1 MDTAAGSASTT
12 PPRSPSA
19 DDSGP
24 PPAERAG
31 DASDQE
37 ARPSR
42 TGPRVPIAW
51 WGLLVRAVV
60 ALAILLG
67 ANLAA
72 AAALTPLA
80 LRFAP
85 NSVPQ
90 GLLAVAMCALVC
102 LGVVLLVGLWMRT
115 VERRPLRA
123 VLRPLDPDET
133 AAADAP
139 APRARRGA
147 RWAAAARGLAAGT
160 LASVVVM
167 AVVLGIGALL
177 LGDSP
182 GSGADPDPGAA
193 GAGGGAAPRTAAWLL
208 VLVTVAQAYLLQ
220 GIPEEVLYRGWL
232 FSVTRARPMVTLL
245 WTTSAFTIIH
255 LVSSGGQQSVLD
267 FVLYL
272 SIPLGFGAFA
282 GALVLITGSMW
293 VAAGVHGGFHI
304 AAALAAVLL
313 PAELSGSFGPAD
325 WVLTGSV
332 YLAATALVL
341 ALRSRGRQARE
352 R

>member
-1 MDTAAGSASTT
+1 MDTAAGSASPT

-24 PPAERAG
+24 PRAERAG
-31 DASDQE
+31 DGPDQGS
-37 ARPSR
+37 RPGC
-42 TGPRVPIAW
+42 TAPRIPIAW
-51 WGLLVRAVV
+51 WGLLVRAVA

-85 NSVPQ
+85 NSMPQ

-115 VERRPLRA
+115 VERRPLHA
-123 VLRPLDPDET
+123 VLRPLDPDEP
-133 AAADAP
+133 AAAGAP
-139 APRARRGA
+139 ASRARRGA
-147 RWAAAARGLAAGT
+147 RWAAAVRGLAAGT

-177 LGDSP
+177 LGGSP
-182 GSGADPDPGAA
+182 GSDPDPGAA
-193 GAGGGAAPRTAAWLL
+193 GADGGAAPRTAAWLL

-245 WTTSAFTIIH
+245 WTTLAFTIIH
-255 LVSSGGQQSVLD
+255 LVSSGGQQSALD

-272 SIPLGFGAFA
+272 TIPLGFGAFA
-282 GALVLITGSMW
+282 GALVLVTGSMW

-304 AAALAAVLL
+304 AIALASALL

-341 ALRSRGRQARE
+341 ALRARGRRARA